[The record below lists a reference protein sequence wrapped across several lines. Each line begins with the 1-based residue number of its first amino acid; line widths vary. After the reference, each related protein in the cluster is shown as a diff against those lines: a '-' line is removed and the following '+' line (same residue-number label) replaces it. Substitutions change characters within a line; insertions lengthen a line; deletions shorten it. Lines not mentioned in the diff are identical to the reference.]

1 MPKQKQLGRCW
12 FSDQLQPH
20 ALIDLQGL
28 RGVASVG
35 VVASHTVLSFATS
48 LVRPS
53 NDEDGTESDL
63 MQRPILRLV
72 VQGNAWVAVFFIL
85 LGYVNSLKCIQ
96 QSRAGQTD
104 AALGALASSAFRR
117 TGRLVFPAA
126 AVTILTWFV
135 CQLGAFKLSLDS
147 DAYWLRTTSPE
158 PSPSWLSAI
167 HDLGQELVA
176 TWFWFSNR
184 YDQPQWA
191 LMFLFKGSLF
201 VFIVLLVTV
210 RTTPRFRFVAEL
222 LLYAW
227 SWSTGDFLVGTN
239 VFAGMMLAELTMC
252 DMPRGEHALTKCIPY
267 FSTAL
272 GLFLMSF
279 PNEYYDWA
287 SWSLRLHEVG
297 SSLFPSGVELG
308 RAWPGIGA
316 QILCYSVCFS
326 PSLRQALSQKFLLWL
341 GGVSYSLYLLHG
353 PLMRSVLAWL
363 VFGPMTT
370 TGEWV
375 TPEDETYK
383 SMEVSEYIP
392 LPGWPA
398 FLLILP
404 VFWTFLL
411 LTVRVWSTKVEPQF
425 AAATKWLEDV
435 ALGNKKSGVE
445 LDAVLPMHRCPKD

>member
-1 MPKQKQLGRCW
+1 MFFHQTQRLPLTH
-12 FSDQLQPH
+12 S
-20 ALIDLQGL
+20 QGL

-35 VVASHTVLSFATS
+35 VVASHTVLSFSTS

-53 NDEDGTESDL
+53 NNEDGTESDL
-63 MQRPILRLV
+63 MQRPILRLIA
-72 VQGNAWVAVFFIL
+72 QGNAWVAVFFIL

-96 QSRAGQTD
+96 QSRAGHTD

-126 AVTILTWFV
+126 AVTILTWFA
-135 CQLGAFKLSLDS
+135 CQLGAFQLSLDS
-147 DAYWLRTTSPE
+147 DAFWLRTTSPE
-158 PSPSWLSAI
+158 PSANWVSAMY
-167 HDLGQELVA
+167 DLGQELIA
-176 TWFWFSNR
+176 TWFWFRNR

-191 LMFLFKGSLF
+191 LMFLLKGSLY

-210 RTTPRFRFVAEL
+210 RTTPRFRFVAEFV
-222 LLYAW
+222 LYAW

-252 DMPRGEHALTKCIPY
+252 DWPRREHPVIKCIPY
-267 FSTAL
+267 LSTAL

-287 SWSLRLHEVG
+287 SWCLRLHELG
-297 SSLFPSGVELG
+297 SLLFPPGVELG

-326 PSLRQALSQKFLLWL
+326 PSLRHALSQKFLLWL

-363 VFGPMTT
+363 VFGPMTS

-375 TPEDETYK
+375 TPENELYAVPEGSD
-383 SMEVSEYIP
+383 YIP
-392 LPGWPA
+392 RPCWPA
-398 FLLILP
+398 FILILP
-404 VFWTFLL
+404 VFWAFLL
-411 LTVRVWSTKVEPQF
+411 LTVHFWSSKVEPKF
-425 AAATKWLEDV
+425 AAATKWSEDL
-435 ALGNKKSGVE
+435 ALGKKKSCVE
-445 LDAVLPMHRCPKD
+445 PDAVLPIHQSQSN

>member
-1 MPKQKQLGRCW
+1 
-12 FSDQLQPH
+12 
-20 ALIDLQGL
+20 
-28 RGVASVG
+28 
-35 VVASHTVLSFATS
+35 
-48 LVRPS
+48 
-53 NDEDGTESDL
+53 

-72 VQGNAWVAVFFIL
+72 AQGNAWVAVFFVL

-126 AVTILTWFV
+126 AVTILTWFA
-135 CQLGAFKLSLDS
+135 CQLGAFQLSGDS

-158 PSPSWLSAI
+158 PSSNWISAI

-191 LMFLFKGSLF
+191 LMFLLKGSLF
-201 VFIVLLVTV
+201 VFTVLLVTV
-210 RTTPRFRFVAEL
+210 RTTPRFRFLAEFI
-222 LLYAW
+222 LYAW

-252 DMPRGEHALTKCIPY
+252 DLPCGENAIARFVPY
-267 FSTAL
+267 LGTGL

-287 SWSLRLHEVG
+287 SWSRQLHELALVI
-297 SSLFPSGVELG
+297 FPSGIELG

-316 QILCYSVCFS
+316 QIVCSSVCFS
-326 PSLRQALSQKFLLWL
+326 SSLRKALSQGFLLWL

-363 VFGPMTT
+363 VCGPMMMA
-370 TGEWV
+370 GEWV
-375 TPEDETYK
+375 TRGDENYGSTED
-383 SMEVSEYIP
+383 SGYIP
-392 LPGWPA
+392 LPGWPTFVVILPIFWA
-398 FLLILP
+398 FLLLM
-404 VFWTFLL
+404 VHL
-411 LTVRVWSTKVEPQF
+411 WSSKVEPKF
-425 AAATKWLEDV
+425 AAATKWFEDL
-435 ALGNKKSGVE
+435 ALGKKTG
-445 LDAVLPMHRCPKD
+445 AVDSDILLPTYRCQIN